1 MTSYRHPGSGAHVS
15 GPGWSGFG
23 PDHES
28 AEPRV
33 VIRDRRRI
41 DPNTYTVRDQTNVD
55 DQTGDAVGTDP
66 TEPMNEGEVLDP
78 QSSDAVGSVNP
89 QSSDA
94 VGSVDGSE
102 AAAAADQADAATEA
116 IPENHEADAG
126 IDPEI
131 AAAKAE
137 AAERTEDLK
146 RLQAE
151 YVNYKRR
158 VDRDRELQKQAG
170 IEKVLHDLMGV
181 LDDLRAAKQHE
192 ELSGG
197 FKLVA
202 EEIEKVA
209 HKHGLEAYGEK
220 DDPFDPQ
227 IHEALMQVPT
237 PGVTEPTCLDVMQV
251 GYRRGERVLR
261 AARVAVAMPSEEQ
274 AEG

>member
-1 MTSYRHPGSGAHVS
+1 M
-15 GPGWSGFG
+15 
-23 PDHES
+23 
-28 AEPRV
+28 
-33 VIRDRRRI
+33 
-41 DPNTYTVRDQTNVD
+41 
-55 DQTGDAVGTDP
+55 GTDP
-66 TEPMNEGEVLDP
+66 TEPVNEGEVLDP
-78 QSSDAVGSVNP
+78 QTDAAEESIDP
-89 QSSDA
+89 QSGDA
-94 VGSVDGSE
+94 VGSVDGAE
-102 AAAAADQADAATEA
+102 AAAAADEADAATEA
-116 IPENHEADAG
+116 IPEAEDEV
-126 IDPEI
+126 DPEV
-131 AAAKAE
+131 AAARAE

-170 IEKVLHDLMGV
+170 IEKVLHDLMGI

-209 HKHGLEAYGEK
+209 HKHGLETYGEK

-237 PGVTEPTCLDVMQV
+237 PGITEPQCLDVMQV

-274 AEG
+274 TEG

>member
-66 TEPMNEGEVLDP
+66 TEPMNEGEVLD
-78 QSSDAVGSVNP
+78 P